1 MQVSTYI
8 RKTLYMGFNK
18 EKSRC
23 EKHHKNFGEEKM
35 NKIIFSLLCLLIIT
49 MGVAC
54 VAASDNTTI
63 NHDSLQTID
72 QQHIPVDSNMTVDSS
87 MTVKNNMT
95 VENNTHN
102 DVSNTTQYRIIH
114 YDKKTGNVTGND
126 TNVQSTNQTPKLNIK
141 GPKVTKL
148 NIKGPKGPIGPLE
161 PSEHTKLAYRYAK
174 IYKEHPEWNITQ
186 RIRCFYVNEVGSN
199 LYKYSFEDTV
209 AIILR
214 AHNIACKHY
223 NGTTNIENNKPLAE
237 WEMYQQVRYYF
248 WHGWV

>member
-1 MQVSTYI
+1 
-8 RKTLYMGFNK
+8 
-18 EKSRC
+18 
-23 EKHHKNFGEEKM
+23 
-35 NKIIFSLLCLLIIT
+35 

-63 NHDSLQTID
+63 NHDSLQIID
-72 QQHIPVDSNMTVDSS
+72 QQHIPVDSNMTVESNI
-87 MTVKNNMT
+87 NNDIPNT
-95 VENNTHN
+95 ANNTIIPAENSIKN
-102 DVSNTTQYRIIH
+102 DVSNTSDYRIIH
-114 YDKKTGNVTGND
+114 YDKKTVNVTDND

-199 LYKYSFEDTV
+199 LYKDSFEDTV

-237 WEMYQQVRYYF
+237 WEMYQQVRYYY
-248 WHGWV
+248 WNGWI

>member
-1 MQVSTYI
+1 
-8 RKTLYMGFNK
+8 
-18 EKSRC
+18 
-23 EKHHKNFGEEKM
+23 M

-72 QQHIPVDSNMTVDSS
+72 QQHIPVDSNMTVDSN
-87 MTVKNNMT
+87 MIVNNNKT
-95 VENNTHN
+95 VENSTHN
-102 DVSNTTQYRIIH
+102 NVSNTTKYRIIY

-126 TNVQSTNQTPKLNIK
+126 TNVQSTNKTVNATNETPKLDIK
-141 GPKVTKL
+141 GPKFNDTKL

-161 PSEHTKLAYRYAK
+161 PSEHTKLAYHYAK

-237 WEMYQQVRYYF
+237 WEMDQQVRYYL
-248 WHGWV
+248 WHGFF